1 MDPKNKRNFVI
12 TNLEKSR
19 NILAIISVISVL
31 CTFFTL
37 IILLNQNEK
46 IILIPTLSDKITL
59 SSTHVDH
66 HYLERLTRDVS
77 NLVLNI
83 SPGSGE
89 YVAKELM
96 PIIDPSRY
104 PEIQRKLGGYMKS
117 VKKRRVTTI
126 FFPND
131 IEVNTKELTSKIS
144 GTVKNYVNNRIV
156 KTSQKTFVMH
166 WLLRGSRV
174 YLTGFEEKEGLQN
187 D

>member
-1 MDPKNKRNFVI
+1 LDPKNKRNFVI

-31 CTFFTL
+31 CTFL
-37 IILLNQNEK
+37 ILIVLLNQNEK
-46 IILIPTLSDKITL
+46 IILIPTLSDKTTL

-126 FFPND
+126 FFPNN

-156 KTSQKTFVMH
+156 KTSEKTFVMH

>member
-1 MDPKNKRNFVI
+1 
-12 TNLEKSR
+12 
-19 NILAIISVISVL
+19 
-31 CTFFTL
+31 
-37 IILLNQNEK
+37 
-46 IILIPTLSDKITL
+46 
-59 SSTHVDH
+59 
-66 HYLERLTRDVS
+66 
-77 NLVLNI
+77 
-83 SPGSGE
+83 
-89 YVAKELM
+89 M